1 MRISATYGTR
11 RASWYESMGIMVL
24 WEAWNEQGG
33 TDPFTRGVD
42 ESGHVTHGHLAG
54 GQQPRRR
61 LSAGDQPEA
70 CSRLLH
76 PPGRDL
82 GVRLQPGGLLRHR
95 RRPLH
100 PAIRQGQSLTF
111 VNNDASPLSPGNPL
125 NPSRAYMASIFNT
138 VTACQNPCGLNTA
151 NGGGGYDP
159 GQLGFGTPAVGK
171 LRWSTP
177 AGLKPG
183 TYTFFCR
190 IHPFMR
196 GRVPD
201 HQVAPSSAA
210 RMTPPLMKDINHQ
223 HDHWAALR

>member
-1 MRISATYGTR
+1 MTATPASWRPQVKAGDQLRISATYSTR

-100 PAIRQGQSLTF
+100 PAIREGQSLTF

-138 VTACQNPCGLNTA
+138 VTACQNPCGDLHLLLPNSSVHA
-151 NGGGGYDP
+151 
-159 GQLGFGTPAVGK
+159 
-171 LRWSTP
+171 R
-177 AGLKPG
+177 
-183 TYTFFCR
+183 
-190 IHPFMR
+190 
-196 GRVPD
+196 RVPD

-223 HDHWAALR
+223 HDQRAALR